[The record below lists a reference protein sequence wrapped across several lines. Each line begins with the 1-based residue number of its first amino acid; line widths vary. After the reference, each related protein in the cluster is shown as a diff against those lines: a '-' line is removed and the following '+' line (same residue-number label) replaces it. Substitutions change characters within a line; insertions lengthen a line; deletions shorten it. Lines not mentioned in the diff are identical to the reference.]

1 MGEYVSPCCGSE
13 YEEATD
19 SYCCGAE
26 ISESGICHECKEH
39 AESEGYICDECDEHF
54 EETETSYEYHQK
66 RKESHDEDQADAKRK
81 YDE

>member
-1 MGEYVSPCCGSE
+1 MKNNVSPCCGSD

-39 AESEGYICDECDEHF
+39 SEPEGYICEECDEYF
-54 EETETSYEYHQK
+54 EETMEFKDWWELK
-66 RKESHDEDQADAKRK
+66 KESIIEDKSDTKRK